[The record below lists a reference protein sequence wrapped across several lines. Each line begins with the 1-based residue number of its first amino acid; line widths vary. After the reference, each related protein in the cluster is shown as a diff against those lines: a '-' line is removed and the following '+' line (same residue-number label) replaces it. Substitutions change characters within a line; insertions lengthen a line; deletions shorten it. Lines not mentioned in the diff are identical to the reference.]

1 MIHYLLGYGSLI
13 TKESRY
19 NTSIT
24 GKCLP
29 VKLNNYKRYWNA
41 RINKNKKKYT
51 AVSIE
56 YSPDSKINAIIT
68 VINKDD
74 LPFYDKREQ
83 NYERIRIKN
92 SDIRDYETNKV
103 ISNKAIIWTYKIKPR
118 FNKLSSYKYPILQS
132 YIDLILTGCNRISY
146 KFMVDFINST
156 SNWSNTKDNRYNWVN
171 DRKKPVYN
179 FNCNELCHKKKL
191 IDSLLKYYKP
201 FEYNKI
207 KYMY

>member
-41 RINKNKKKYT
+41 RINKNNKKYT

-56 YSPDSKINAIIT
+56 YSPDSKINAAIT

-83 NYERIRIKN
+83 NYERILKL
-92 SDIRDYETNKV
+92 
-103 ISNKAIIWTYKIKPR
+103 KI
-118 FNKLSSYKYPILQS
+118 
-132 YIDLILTGCNRISY
+132 LILEIM
-146 KFMVDFINST
+146 KQI
-156 SNWSNTKDNRYNWVN
+156 
-171 DRKKPVYN
+171 
-179 FNCNELCHKKKL
+179 KL
-191 IDSLLKYYKP
+191 
-201 FEYNKI
+201 FQI
-207 KYMY
+207 KRLYGLIK